1 MDMNICFVQDMEL
14 RRKLNHHLVEQHL
27 IQRPNA
33 IEYFNLKLD
42 QIYSL

>member
-14 RRKLNHHLVEQHL
+14 RQKLNHHRVEQHL
-27 IQRPNA
+27 IQRPNV
-33 IEYFNLKLD
+33 IEYFNLRSD